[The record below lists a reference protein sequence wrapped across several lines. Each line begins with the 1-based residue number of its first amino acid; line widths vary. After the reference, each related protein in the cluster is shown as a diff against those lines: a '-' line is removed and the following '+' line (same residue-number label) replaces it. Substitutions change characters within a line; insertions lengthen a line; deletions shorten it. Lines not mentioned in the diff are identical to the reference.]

1 MAEPEGTA
9 AGDAGEEQE
18 APRRDDGLDLARAM
32 ARATAGTTP
41 AARRTPRSRTGRRP
55 RGDAVTGGG
64 YGASGDDRDP
74 QLVGSSLSR
83 LVTQHGWELELRV
96 RSVFARWSELVG
108 TEVGEHSTPESLTEG
123 RLVVRAHSTAWATQ
137 LRLLSPR
144 IAARLEEELGRGT
157 VTGVE
162 VLGPQAPRWTRG
174 RLSTRDSRGPRD
186 TYG

>member
-1 MAEPEGTA
+1 MAEPGGTTT
-9 AGDAGEEQE
+9 GDAGDHDEGHH
-18 APRRDDGLDLARAM
+18 DDGLDLARAM

-41 AARRTPRSRTGRRP
+41 AARRAGRSRTPRRP

-74 QLVGSSLSR
+74 QLVGGSLSR
-83 LVTQHGWELELRV
+83 LVSQHGWELELRI

-108 TEVGEHSTPESLTEG
+108 EEVGAHSTPESLVEG

-137 LRLLSPR
+137 LRLLAPR
-144 IAARLEEELGRGT
+144 VVARLEDELGRGT

-162 VLGPQAPRWTRG
+162 VLGPQAPGWTRG